1 MGNCCSCS
9 IDNSYVTAPLTS
21 TGTDP
26 HQIFLSII
34 STRRLKNQKEGH
46 KDSDHPNV
54 LGKEPCEGPI
64 PPVSVEGN
72 K

>member
-1 MGNCCSCS
+1 M
-9 IDNSYVTAPLTS
+9 TAPLTS

-26 HQIFLSII
+26 HQIYLSII
-34 STRRLKNQKEGH
+34 STRRPKNQKEGY

-64 PPVSVEGN
+64 PLTSVEIN
-72 K
+72 KVEKILEN